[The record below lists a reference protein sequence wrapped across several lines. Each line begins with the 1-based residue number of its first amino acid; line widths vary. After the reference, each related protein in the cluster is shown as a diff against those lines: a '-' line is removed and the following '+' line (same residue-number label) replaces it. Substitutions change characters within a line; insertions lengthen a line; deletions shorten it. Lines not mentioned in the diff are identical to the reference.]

1 MDIDGFMGYGD
12 MKISLFQKKCSA
24 KSHVRR
30 ASPSVASGTGDI
42 VPIRESAPSIPNK
55 LERAVHAVHA
65 D

>member
-24 KSHVRR
+24 KSRGKRV
-30 ASPSVASGTGDI
+30 SPSAAIGTGDI
-42 VPIRESAPSIPNK
+42 VPIKERAPSIPNK
-55 LERAVHAVHA
+55 LERAVHA